1 MLMAIPEEEVKLTRE
16 RVSEL
21 YVSKWTIDNLTAV
34 LMDVDAGN
42 CGIEETTARVKAH
55 KILNWLHV
63 INHIEIP
70 QKRD

>member
-1 MLMAIPEEEVKLTRE
+1 MLMGIPEEVVKLTEE

-34 LMDVDAGN
+34 LMDMNHGDL
-42 CGIEETTARVKAH
+42 GISETTARVKAQ
-55 KILNWLHV
+55 KTLDWLRV

-70 QKRD
+70 QKRE